1 MTWRDRLV
9 EAAYTAPSGERITF
23 EYEDVSRRS
32 EKKTAAFNFAD
43 ANGTY
48 IQDNGTAGRQY
59 PVLAI
64 FSGPDYDIAAT
75 AFERILLEKGTG
87 ILEHPSYGAQ
97 NVVPFGSIN
106 RRDNLTSKANQAIV
120 EVSFFDT
127 TDIAYPT
134 AQSDPGSEVISAVNN
149 FNNAAA
155 QEFSDVTDLAGAVPA
170 AQFKNNYLSLLDSAQ
185 TGLQSIANTQKNVN
199 AQFKTITDSIN
210 LGIDVLV
217 KQPLTL
223 AFQTSIMV
231 QAPSRAL
238 TDIRAR
244 LDAYKTLAATITS
257 GNLASTKNQFRTQDL
272 YAMSYVT
279 GSVLST
285 INNQFTTKT
294 EAIEAAQEVLS
305 QLDTVVNWRD
315 NNLENLDEID
325 QGAAY
330 QQLQEAVALTAG
342 FLVEISFTL
351 KQERRITLNRAR
363 TIIDLASE
371 LYGSI
376 DDQLDFLIS
385 SNDLSGDE
393 ILELPEGREIVYYI

>member
-1 MTWRDRLV
+1 MTWRDRLI
-9 EAAYTAPSGERITF
+9 EAAYTSPGGTRIAF

-32 EKKTAAFNFAD
+32 EKKTASFNFAD
-43 ANGTY
+43 ADGTY
-48 IQDNGTAGRQY
+48 VQDNGNAGRQY
-59 PVLAI
+59 PVRAI
-64 FSGPDYDIAAT
+64 FSGEDYDLAAT
-75 AFERILLEKGTG
+75 TFENILLERGTG
-87 ILEHPSYGAQ
+87 TLEHPAYGVL
-97 NVVPFGSIN
+97 NVVPFGSIT
-106 RRDNLTSKANQAIV
+106 RRDDLTTRANQAVI
-120 EVSFFDT
+120 EVAFFDT

-134 AQSDPGSEVISAVNN
+134 AQSDPGSEVLTAVEE
-149 FNNAAA
+149 FNSAAA

-170 AQFKNNYLSLLDSAQ
+170 AQFKNNYLSLLDAAQ
-185 TGLQSIANTQKNVN
+185 TGLQSVADTQKDVN

-217 KQPLTL
+217 QQPLTL
-223 AFQTSIMV
+223 AFQTAVMI
-231 QAPSRAL
+231 QAPARAL

-244 LDAYKTLAATITS
+244 LDAYKNLSTVIAG
-257 GNLASTKNQFRTQDL
+257 GNLADTSNQFRTQDL

-285 INNQFTTKT
+285 LNNQFTTKT
-294 EAIEAAQEVLS
+294 EAIEAAQEVLA

-315 NNLENLDEID
+315 ENLDNLGEID

-376 DDQLDFLIS
+376 DDRLDFLIS

-393 ILELPEGREIVYYI
+393 ILELPEGREVVYYI